1 MKNTKELA
9 IALVAIAA
17 LLAENFKDGVQVA
30 DLGAIFAKISADEVL
45 KAKLVEAY
53 ADIELVKEETKEVSA
68 AEVLEVV
75 AALVPEIQALLV
87 AIKK

>member
-1 MKNTKELA
+1 MKETKELA
-9 IALVAIAA
+9 VGLVAIAA
-17 LLAENFKDGVQVA
+17 LLASTFKDGVQVA
-30 DLGAIFAKISADEVL
+30 DIGAILAKIEADEAL
-45 KAKLVEAY
+45 KAKLVAAY
-53 ADIELVKEETKEVSA
+53 ADIELVKEETKEVTP